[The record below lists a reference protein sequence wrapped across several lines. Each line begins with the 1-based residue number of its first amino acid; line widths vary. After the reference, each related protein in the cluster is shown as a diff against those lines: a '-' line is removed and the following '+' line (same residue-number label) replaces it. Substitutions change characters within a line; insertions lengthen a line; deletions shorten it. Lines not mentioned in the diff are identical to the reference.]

1 MILLLFSM
9 LGCSEGATI
18 VMLPAPGKSHFLVF
32 ERVAEELTD
41 RGYEVWL
48 LVLSEK
54 KVGMLCQR
62 KLNSTDLKNSDILH
76 VVYDFFF
83 HFFHL
88 KCILEVFISKYSSC
102 KAWSCKRDVMNLIV
116 AEMLSDVLQRGF

>member
-1 MILLLFSM
+1 M

-18 VMLPAPGKSHFLVF
+18 VMLPAIGKSHFLVF
-32 ERVAEELTD
+32 ERLAEELTD

-62 KLNSTDLKNSDILH
+62 KLNSTDLKNSDICML
-76 VVYDFFF
+76 YMIFFF
-83 HFFHL
+83 
-88 KCILEVFISKYSSC
+88 ISST
-102 KAWSCKRDVMNLIV
+102 
-116 AEMLSDVLQRGF
+116 

>member
-1 MILLLFSM
+1 M

-18 VMLPAPGKSHFLVF
+18 VMLPAIGKSHFLVF

-54 KVGMLCQR
+54 KVGMLIMSEEIEQYR
-62 KLNSTDLKNSDILH
+62 SEKLGYFACCIW
-76 VVYDFFF
+76 FFF
-83 HFFHL
+83 SFLPL
-88 KCILEVFISKYSSC
+88 KMYFGSIY
-102 KAWSCKRDVMNLIV
+102 
-116 AEMLSDVLQRGF
+116 